1 MDLNKL
7 ITRRIKEYALGG
19 DVDLLDKYGF
29 LFNMIAKDYAE
40 AINYTHSCTELKVV
54 NTDKI
59 NKLNDALKNIEE
71 DEDFR
76 LDDGMEWIKQ
86 KSFIEGKINALTN
99 L

>member
-1 MDLNKL
+1 MEKNEIISRVEENLHN
-7 ITRRIKEYALGG
+7 
-19 DVDLLDKYGF
+19 KYGAGGIDSE
-29 LFNMIAKDYAE
+29 LVEDCVDSTLE
-40 AINYTHSCTELKVV
+40 AINYTHSCTQLKVA
-54 NTDKI
+54 NTDRI

-76 LDDGMEWIKQ
+76 LDDGMEWVKQ

>member
-1 MDLNKL
+1 MKID
-7 ITRRIKEYALGG
+7 RIKEKISNLKDSRDFYKCIHKN
-19 DVDLLDKYGF
+19 DLELLEELEEVVNF
-29 LFNMIAKDYAE
+29 I
-40 AINYTHSCTELKVV
+40 HCCTELKVV

>member
-1 MDLNKL
+1 MNKL
-7 ITRRIKEYALGG
+7 EFTNKVIDNLNDCIHEDGKVGLSKFIELTNKLY
-19 DVDLLDKYGF
+19 
-29 LFNMIAKDYAE
+29 E
-40 AINYTHSCTELKVV
+40 AINYTHCSTQLKGV